1 MVNYLDLIIGNITKK
16 LKANGQWNNTLI
28 VFSADNGG
36 EERLD
41 ETAANNYPFRGGKF
55 VPFEGGIRVNSWVS
69 GGYLPISRRGKIEN
83 GRLHICDWYSTFCDL
98 AGLNP
103 HDKRA
108 EKAGLPAIDS
118 LNMWPMISG
127 MNKTSPRT
135 EIAINANAFI
145 QNEYKLLFG
154 NIQYASW
161 AGIQYPNT
169 SSMANPVQ
177 NATLHCGSKGCLF
190 DVVAD
195 MTEHVDIASQNAD
208 IVESMTKRLN
218 ELKQGFWQN
227 TKSG

>member
-1 MVNYLDLIIGNITKK
+1 
-16 LKANGQWNNTLI
+16 
-28 VFSADNGG
+28 
-36 EERLD
+36 
-41 ETAANNYPFRGGKF
+41 
-55 VPFEGGIRVNSWVS
+55 
-69 GGYLPISRRGKIEN
+69 
-83 GRLHICDWYSTFCDL
+83 
-98 AGLNP
+98 
-103 HDKRA
+103 
-108 EKAGLPAIDS
+108 
-118 LNMWPMISG
+118 MWPMISG

-195 MTEHVDIASQNAD
+195 MTEHVDIASQNVD
-208 IVESMTKRLN
+208 VVESMTKRLN
-218 ELKQGFWQN
+218 ELKQEFWQN
-227 TKSG
+227 TKSGTDSCPKIAQNSSKECACWMAENRYNGFWGPWQNLN